1 MFYVFSMSVPYVPRI
16 AGIQIPP
23 GFLLFPGELPGT
35 SGFGIS
41 MVLLSAAMA
50 QIVFALQS
58 DLPVGQVKVR
68 QLGTCLSVVHYMH
81 VYIL

>member
-1 MFYVFSMSVPYVPRI
+1 MQHVFYVGPLMSPLNAAVTEIFS
-16 AGIQIPP
+16 

-58 DLPVGQVKVR
+58 DLPVGQY
-68 QLGTCLSVVHYMH
+68 SYSESS
-81 VYIL
+81 